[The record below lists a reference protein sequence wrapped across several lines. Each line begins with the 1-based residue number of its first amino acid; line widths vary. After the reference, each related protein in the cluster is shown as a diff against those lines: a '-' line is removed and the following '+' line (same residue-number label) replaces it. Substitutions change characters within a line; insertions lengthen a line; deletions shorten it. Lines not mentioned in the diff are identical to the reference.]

1 MPFIKLKTNISIS
14 EEKEI
19 NIKSFIGK
27 AIETIPGKS
36 EKYILLNIEDKQR
49 MWLRGKDEPMIYIE
63 ASIYG
68 NSDHYGFDRFAK
80 EVSVFLSRELNVDLR
95 NIYIKFE
102 DVGPWSVGGYF
113 ING

>member
-14 EEKEI
+14 KKDEI

-27 AIETIPGKS
+27 AIEAIPGKS
-36 EKYILLNIEDKQR
+36 EKYVLLDVEDNHK
-49 MWLRGKDEPMIYIE
+49 MWLRGKDDPLIYIE

-68 NSDHYGFDRFAK
+68 NDDHYGFETFAK
-80 EVSVFLSRELNVDLR
+80 DVSSFLSDELGIPLGNV
-95 NIYIKFE
+95 YIKFE
-102 DVGPWSVGGYF
+102 DIGPWSVGGYF